1 MITARIISITTTV
14 LRQNNNN
21 NNRFIRK
28 RNAVGS
34 TTTLTNS
41 NSNGINNH
49 NAFSISPRRYFF
61 SKRKRSGRSKGS
73 LRSRIERKL
82 LEKELASENT
92 TATTTT
98 TTKLSSYATNKNPH
112 PLKPRSEIMR
122 YIDPW
127 YDLATL
133 CSKKNQEDI
142 LIDKVD
148 SATRIY
154 GVVAAL
160 MCSLS
165 AALLA
170 VDFPS
175 IYNESDDD
183 NYNNGDYNNN
193 DRANDN
199 EDVDWKVSGHAGNY
213 NQNRR
218 HHRQQQ
224 QRNHQ
229 QHSYSNNALQVPT
242 VEQNPGG
249 STLQRKQTFIE
260 HVIHDYY
267 NNRSTGTS
275 LLVSWGISHH
285 KLNNIYTECC
295 ALSFYSAMTAT
306 GLAGVLN
313 AWLAATP
320 PGGISYFTK
329 QNSKFIAM
337 VPALLGISKL
347 ASGSALFV
355 GLDRSKGTP
364 VSYFGLGG
372 IIISTSIV
380 LVAAIRGWN
389 TTYRLIRTLATKIEK
404 KNILKQQ
411 QQQQRT
417 PAATTVT
424 KSASTNTNVNTNGS
438 SSRNISSLKTT
449 IIKHK

>member
-14 LRQNNNN
+14 LRHNSNN

-28 RNAVGS
+28 RNAVGR

-92 TATTTT
+92 TTTTT

-183 NYNNGDYNNN
+183 NYNNGDYDNNN
-193 DRANDN
+193 DCANEN
-199 EDVDWKVSGHAGNY
+199 EDVDWKVRGHAGNY

-218 HHRQQQ
+218 HHHQQQQ

-242 VEQNPGG
+242 VDQNPGG

-411 QQQQRT
+411 QQQRT
-417 PAATTVT
+417 AAATTAT

-438 SSRNISSLKTT
+438 SSRNISPLKTT

>member
-1 MITARIISITTTV
+1 MMITSRIISTTTTV
-14 LRQNNNN
+14 LRQNNN

-92 TATTTT
+92 TTTT

-133 CSKKNQEDI
+133 CSKKNQEDL

-175 IYNESDDD
+175 IYNASDDD
-183 NYNNGDYNNN
+183 NYNNGDYDNN
-193 DRANDN
+193 DCANDN
-199 EDVDWKVSGHAGNY
+199 EDVNWKVSGHAGNY

-218 HHRQQQ
+218 HHHQQQ
-224 QRNHQ
+224 LRNHQ

-242 VEQNPGG
+242 VGQNPGG

-267 NNRSTGTS
+267 NNCSTGTS
-275 LLVSWGISHH
+275 LLVSW
-285 KLNNIYTECC
+285 
-295 ALSFYSAMTAT
+295 
-306 GLAGVLN
+306 
-313 AWLAATP
+313 
-320 PGGISYFTK
+320 
-329 QNSKFIAM
+329 
-337 VPALLGISKL
+337 
-347 ASGSALFV
+347 
-355 GLDRSKGTP
+355 
-364 VSYFGLGG
+364 
-372 IIISTSIV
+372 
-380 LVAAIRGWN
+380 
-389 TTYRLIRTLATKIEK
+389 
-404 KNILKQQ
+404 
-411 QQQQRT
+411 
-417 PAATTVT
+417 
-424 KSASTNTNVNTNGS
+424 
-438 SSRNISSLKTT
+438 
-449 IIKHK
+449 